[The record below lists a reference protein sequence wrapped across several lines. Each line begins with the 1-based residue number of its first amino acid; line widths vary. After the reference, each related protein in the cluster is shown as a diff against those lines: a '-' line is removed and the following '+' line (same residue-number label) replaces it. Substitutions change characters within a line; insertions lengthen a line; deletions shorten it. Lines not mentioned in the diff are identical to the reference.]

1 MITQK
6 LVEDFHR
13 AFKLPV
19 NKKLNEDEYLLR
31 LRLITEEWSEF
42 AAEATSFDTSRPGEG
57 FLKEMCDLIYVLVG
71 TAVALGMDVD
81 KAFTR
86 VHMSNMSK
94 LGSDGKPVYR
104 SDGKVLKGEGYT
116 PPNLTDCVPKYEDKD
131 L

>member
-13 AFKLPV
+13 AFNLPINRKLT
-19 NKKLNEDEYLLR
+19 EDEYLLR
-31 LRLITEEWSEF
+31 LRLIAEEWAEFSSE
-42 AAEATSFDTSRPGEG
+42 AGMFDTSRPSDG

-71 TAVALGMDVD
+71 TAVACGMDVD
-81 KAFTR
+81 KAFAR

-104 SDGKVLKGEGYT
+104 SDGKVLKGEGYV
-116 PPNLTDCVPKYEDKD
+116 PPNLTDCVPQHEDKN